1 MAEQVSPDIAKRV
14 ASMQRP
20 IAGQSLTNDPDSPQ
34 AFEKAPEYTDMPEAL
49 DHLLTEITEDENRY
63 SAVMTAVD
71 SGMPVMDITKMI
83 LYDGFQKGKWNP
95 DLLMILAE
103 PLAFIIMG
111 LAERAGIEYTITR
124 DKEDEEE
131 GGPVGLGRMDR
142 SIRESK
148 PSEESLPPEIKEKV
162 ENVQVPER
170 TQQGPS
176 LLGEQ

>member
-1 MAEQVSPDIAKRV
+1 
-14 ASMQRP
+14 
-20 IAGQSLTNDPDSPQ
+20 
-34 AFEKAPEYTDMPEAL
+34 
-49 DHLLTEITEDENRY
+49 
-63 SAVMTAVD
+63 
-71 SGMPVMDITKMI
+71 
-83 LYDGFQKGKWNP
+83 
-95 DLLMILAE
+95 
-103 PLAFIIMG
+103 MG